1 MSNSEQSDQPIE
13 IEADQIPSTPIDVEP
28 KRATTSR
35 LAIVALVVSL
45 LSAAAAGYALNETL
59 SANGLLGDWNYYAA
73 PADLESLIGEAEQSI
88 VVILCEGTGTGFAYD
103 LEVEE
108 PGYGSVIVTNHHV
121 IKDCLDN
128 PSEIEIYTYEEFEKP
143 AEFRIRGL
151 DEENDLALL
160 EIVEEL
166 PLLKASDFYAQ
177 RGWWSMAIGN
187 PVDTDFEEPIWLDNS
202 TTFGEISYV
211 LDDFWN
217 YTSATI
223 NGGNSGGP
231 LLNNRGQVIGI
242 NTLGGAST
250 EGGVWNIAVDSD
262 ALCERLVECDE

>member
-1 MSNSEQSDQPIE
+1 MTDSDNTNE
-13 IEADQIPSTPIDVEP
+13 VTEDVESQVP
-28 KRATTSR
+28 EPAVSAPPQSQTSHR
-35 LAIVALVVSL
+35 LAVIALVVAL
-45 LSAAAAGYALNETL
+45 FSAAAAGYALNETL

-121 IKDCLDN
+121 IEDCVND

-143 AEFRIRGL
+143 AEFRIRGV
-151 DEENDLALL
+151 DEDNDLALI

-187 PVDTDFEEPIWLDNS
+187 PVDTDFEEPIRLDNS
-202 TTFGEISYV
+202 TTFGEISFV
-211 LDDFWN
+211 LNDYWN

-242 NTLGGAST
+242 NTLASAST

-262 ALCERLVECDE
+262 ALCEELVECDE

>member
-1 MSNSEQSDQPIE
+1 MSDSSNTNEVTEAAESQVPAPAVSAPPQS
-13 IEADQIPSTPIDVEP
+13 P
-28 KRATTSR
+28 KPPR
-35 LAIVALVVSL
+35 LAVIALVISL
-45 LSAAAAGYALNETL
+45 FSAAAAGYALNEVL
-59 SANGLLGDWNYYAA
+59 STTGRLGDWNYYAA

-88 VVILCEGTGTGFAYD
+88 VVILCEGTGTGFAFD
-103 LEVEE
+103 LEVKE

-121 IKDCLDN
+121 IEDCIDD

-143 AEFRIRGL
+143 AEFRIRGV
-151 DEENDLALL
+151 DEGNDLALI

-166 PLLKASDFYAQ
+166 PALEASDFYAQ

-187 PVDTDFEEPIWLDNS
+187 PVDTDFEDPIRLDNS

-211 LDDFWN
+211 LNDYWN

-231 LLNNRGQVIGI
+231 LLNNRGHVIGI
-242 NTLGGAST
+242 NTLASAST
-250 EGGVWNIAVDSD
+250 EDGVWNIAVDSD
-262 ALCERLVECDE
+262 ALCDELVDCDE